1 MKKIFYL
8 ASIAALAFSSCAKD
22 ETTQA
27 AIEDAKGGS
36 KIVAAMEADD
46 TRTHLETTNGK
57 DFEYRWSLGDQLGI
71 YGYGENTLSNAAFV
85 LDNASDNSPVG
96 VFTSQHK
103 LDPKSSYMAVY
114 PRFAEPL
121 FHVASSMY
129 VDDPSTT
136 NVNEAA
142 YKMISKTNG
151 ASVTMKILPEQKYQD
166 ETFYTTTAPAIS
178 GTFAVNADGEA
189 AIGMQPVAD
198 YLMVNLT
205 STEPVKTLTLKLR
218 DEAASKWLKISGE
231 SNLVG
236 YWMNGADGMEYRYYI
251 PEGGA
256 APANF
261 AKKLDG
267 ETITI
272 KTDESYQTVTCHE
285 PNTYVF
291 TIPAGILGM
300 GGQIA
305 AYIWVNDTTA
315 VYENAHFVASA
326 SKPSALKNLQGY
338 NTSFQLNSAAAKV
351 DNKNPYDR
359 IDETKTGYKQI
370 VKKLENTVFWVNEA
384 IDTDKDKIRDT
395 RTSFQFNPNGDVII
409 EHEGQL
415 LEYITE
421 YNKGTDGFADK
432 DAFLCSGATFDFS
445 LKNMME
451 LATELENTKYETYIA
466 AYLADV
472 KNGGGF
478 PCFVE
483 YHNNFIG
490 NGAVIENI
498 EQPLLSFDGIFGGG
512 YYGYSEA
519 VILPVSRGGEFVD
532 TKDGGASITNV
543 TFANINAK
551 TVLQEIDYVAQYGG
565 IYSLY
570 KRGHVLA
577 GNFGGD
583 IKNVTVENANGN
595 SIMGVMRVAQYK
607 GMNIEEVSNLYHIAN
622 QLVANAS
629 LDLTETWSEVSGVEY
644 NVFDLIVPNNNAKNE
659 PALHVITIPEGD
671 GAAYATLTGEVYVD
685 TDSAVAVVID
695 DVSYWTGDKFKAST
709 ADANCV
715 DKNATDYK
723 YYYFGYAEQ
732 LANHFNRKSSK
743 DPYLG
748 ATLTRDMDMNFANLV
763 RYNSNGSI
771 NHADSKYWKTGD
783 IKAIDGAGHTI
794 KGITMYRDS
803 EDLGGRGEYY
813 GPFLNVNV
821 LKNLTIDGVNITLVT
836 KPNATLPEYISGF
849 AAGQA
854 NTVADVTL
862 KNFVINGYRA
872 DGTGNTQPNYATNYS
887 VKVGYVASTAGNA
900 HYKNVKVEGVESNIT
915 AIYGVVG
922 RAKVTDS
929 ATTNGSARFENVTVA
944 NIETPAADLTKF
956 AQFDPDKYNYN
967 VAGTVVGLAVNGAD
981 RKVDFKFV
989 NCNEPIFLFDAENP
1003 INVVYNNIS
1012 KFTLENEEEM

>member
-103 LDPKSSYMAVY
+103 LSADKAYMAVY

-261 AKKLDG
+261 AKKLD

-478 PCFVE
+478 PCFDE

-498 EQPLLSFDGIFGGG
+498 EQPLLVVS
-512 YYGYSEA
+512 SVVA
-519 VILPVSRGGEFVD
+519 TMVIRRL
-532 TKDGGASITNV
+532 
-543 TFANINAK
+543 
-551 TVLQEIDYVAQYGG
+551 
-565 IYSLY
+565 
-570 KRGHVLA
+570 
-577 GNFGGD
+577 
-583 IKNVTVENANGN
+583 
-595 SIMGVMRVAQYK
+595 
-607 GMNIEEVSNLYHIAN
+607 
-622 QLVANAS
+622 
-629 LDLTETWSEVSGVEY
+629 
-644 NVFDLIVPNNNAKNE
+644 
-659 PALHVITIPEGD
+659 
-671 GAAYATLTGEVYVD
+671 
-685 TDSAVAVVID
+685 
-695 DVSYWTGDKFKAST
+695 
-709 ADANCV
+709 
-715 DKNATDYK
+715 
-723 YYYFGYAEQ
+723 
-732 LANHFNRKSSK
+732 
-743 DPYLG
+743 
-748 ATLTRDMDMNFANLV
+748 
-763 RYNSNGSI
+763 
-771 NHADSKYWKTGD
+771 
-783 IKAIDGAGHTI
+783 
-794 KGITMYRDS
+794 
-803 EDLGGRGEYY
+803 
-813 GPFLNVNV
+813 
-821 LKNLTIDGVNITLVT
+821 
-836 KPNATLPEYISGF
+836 
-849 AAGQA
+849 
-854 NTVADVTL
+854 
-862 KNFVINGYRA
+862 
-872 DGTGNTQPNYATNYS
+872 
-887 VKVGYVASTAGNA
+887 
-900 HYKNVKVEGVESNIT
+900 
-915 AIYGVVG
+915 
-922 RAKVTDS
+922 
-929 ATTNGSARFENVTVA
+929 
-944 NIETPAADLTKF
+944 
-956 AQFDPDKYNYN
+956 
-967 VAGTVVGLAVNGAD
+967 
-981 RKVDFKFV
+981 
-989 NCNEPIFLFDAENP
+989 
-1003 INVVYNNIS
+1003 
-1012 KFTLENEEEM
+1012 